1 VSEPK
6 TLFEGGLAMT
16 TIDVSLTIP
25 ESTSPVPTLCSV
37 HVEEGRGNFGNPRFR
52 GNCSGLL
59 VRDLLQFFQPR
70 NFLDP
75 MQGSGT
81 AGDVAK
87 SLGIDYQ
94 GFDLTTGFDATNP
107 RSFDGLSGFDMVWL
121 HPPYFDL
128 IKYNDD
134 PRCLSCCGS
143 LESFSEQIK
152 AVLQN
157 CADVLTERGHLAI
170 LIGDITRLGRYF
182 GLPFHTWA
190 AANTIGLELACPE
203 IVRLSHGATSNFKRY
218 NFSFIPRVHDIC
230 FVFRKR
236 REQFASL
243 VGAAGKG
250 DN

>member
-1 VSEPK
+1 
-6 TLFEGGLAMT
+6 MT
-16 TIDVSLTIP
+16 TIDVSLAIP

-37 HVEEGRGNFGNPRFR
+37 HAEEGRGDFGNPRFR

-59 VRDLLQFFQPR
+59 IRDLLKYFQPR
-70 NFLDP
+70 NLLDP

-87 SLGIDYQ
+87 SLGIEYQ

-107 RSFDGLSGFDMVWL
+107 RSFDGLGGFDMVWL

-134 PRCLSCCGS
+134 PRCLSRGAT
-143 LESFSEQIK
+143 LEKFYEQ
-152 AVLQN
+152 LQALLRN
-157 CADVLTERGHLAI
+157 CAGVLTERGHLAI
-170 LIGDITRLGRYF
+170 LIGDITRRGRYY
-182 GLPFHTWA
+182 GLPFHTFA
-190 AANTIGLELACPE
+190 AAAAVGLELACPE

-230 FVFRKR
+230 FVFRKSS
-236 REQFASL
+236 EHLAE
-243 VGAAGKG
+243 
-250 DN
+250 

>member
-1 VSEPK
+1 
-6 TLFEGGLAMT
+6 MT
-16 TIDVSLTIP
+16 TIDVTLAIP

-37 HVEEGRGNFGNPRFR
+37 HAEEGRGDFGNARFR

-59 VRDLLQFFQPR
+59 IRDLLQYFRPR
-70 NFLDP
+70 NLLDP

-87 SLGIDYQ
+87 SLGVAYQ

-107 RSFDGLSGFDMVWL
+107 RSFDGLGGFDMVWL

-134 PRCLSCCGS
+134 SRCLSRCAT
-143 LESFSEQIK
+143 LENFCKQMQ
-152 AVLQN
+152 AVLRN
-157 CADVLTERGHLAI
+157 CADVLTERGHVAV
-170 LIGDITRLGRYF
+170 LIGDITRRGHYF

-190 AANTIGLELACPE
+190 AAHAIGLELACPE
-203 IVRLSHGATSNFKRY
+203 IVRLSHGATSNYKRY

-230 FVFRKR
+230 FVFRKSS
-236 REQFASL
+236 EQL
-243 VGAAGKG
+243 PNQLPVTIG
-250 DN
+250 DGQ

>member
-1 VSEPK
+1 
-6 TLFEGGLAMT
+6 MT
-16 TIDVSLTIP
+16 TIDVSLAIP
-25 ESTSPVPTLCSV
+25 ESTSPVPQLCSV
-37 HVEEGRGNFGNPRFR
+37 HAEEGRGEFGNAKFR

-59 VRDLLQFFQPR
+59 IRDLLQYFQPR
-70 NFLDP
+70 SLLDP

-107 RSFDGLSGFDMVWL
+107 SSFDGLGAFDMVWL

-134 PRCLSCCGS
+134 ERCLSRCTD
-143 LESFSEQIK
+143 LESFCEQLRST
-152 AVLQN
+152 LQN
-157 CADVLTERGHLAI
+157 CAGVLTERGHLAI
-170 LIGDITRLGRYF
+170 LIGDITRRGRYF

-218 NFSFIPRVHDIC
+218 SFSFIPRVHDIC
-230 FVFRKR
+230 FVFRKSTEHLLNDPQR
-236 REQFASL
+236 CE
-243 VGAAGKG
+243 GK
-250 DN
+250 